1 MPDEPRFRRSRRQ
14 RTRWDTQDAAWAD
27 AQPRQGTICAEVLD
41 IIKASPRTCDEVEEF
56 TGKSHQTISP
66 AINALMRDGLIRA
79 IGKRPTRS
87 RRPANVWQAVL
98 PREDGQQVKAAGA
111 PKPPDGGLFA
121 AASPQKVY
129 RY

>member
-14 RTRWDTQDAAWAD
+14 RTRWDTQDAAWAE

-56 TGKSHQTISP
+56 TGKPHQTISA

-79 IGKRPTRS
+79 IDKRPTRS

-98 PREDGQQVKAAGA
+98 PGEDGPQVKASGE
-111 PKPPDGGLFA
+111 PKSPDGCLFA
-121 AASPQKVY
+121 EAAPQKGY

>member
-1 MPDEPRFRRSRRQ
+1 MSDEPRPRRTRNQ
-14 RTRWDTQDAAWAD
+14 DTRWDTQDDAWD
-27 AQPRQGTICAEVLD
+27 TIQPRQGTICAEVLD

-56 TGKSHQTISP
+56 TGKPHQTISA

-79 IGKRPTRS
+79 IDKRPTRS

-98 PREDGQQVKAAGA
+98 PQERQPQPTTEPA
-111 PKPPDGGLFA
+111 PTNECLFA
-121 AASPQKVY
+121 EAAPQKGY

>member
-56 TGKSHQTISP
+56 TGKPHQTISA
-66 AINALMRDGLIRA
+66 AINALMQDGLIRA
-79 IGKRPTRS
+79 IDKRPTRS
-87 RRPANVWQAVL
+87 RRLANVWQAVL
-98 PREDGQQVKAAGA
+98 PGEDGPQIKSAGA
-111 PKPPDGGLFA
+111 PKPPDECLFA
-121 AASPQKVY
+121 EASPQKGY

>member
-1 MPDEPRFRRSRRQ
+1 MTVPTPRSTRRQ
-14 RTRWDTQDAAWAD
+14 RTRWDTQDSAWAD

-41 IIKASPRTCDEVEEF
+41 IIKAGSRTCDEVEEF
-56 TGKSHQTISP
+56 TGKPHQTISA

-87 RRPANVWQAVL
+87 GRQANVWQAVL
-98 PREDGQQVKAAGA
+98 PQERQPQPTAQPQPQDGS
-111 PKPPDGGLFA
+111 LFA
-121 AASPQKVY
+121 EPAPQKGY

>member
-1 MPDEPRFRRSRRQ
+1 MSDEPRFRRSRRQ

-56 TGKSHQTISP
+56 TGKPHQTISA

-79 IGKRPTRS
+79 IDKRPTRS
-87 RRPANVWQAVL
+87 GRQANVWQAML
-98 PREDGQQVKAAGA
+98 PEDRQPQMAAA
-111 PKPPDGGLFA
+111 PAPQDGSLFA
-121 AASPQKVY
+121 EPAPQKGY